1 MTTTELKKKLISEIN
16 SIDNEML
23 LEEMLRLAG
32 ASEEEESIYHLS
44 DLQLDAVKESQAQ
57 FKKGDYLTDSE
68 ANNEIDEWLDK

>member
-57 FKKGDYLTDSE
+57 FKKGDYLTESE